1 MRATFSMVEPKIVKI
16 NADACPCG
24 RTSFKFTVIGR
35 SDDMIKV
42 KGVNVFPAAVKEVI
56 SSFAPRTT
64 GEMRIVLY
72 QPGPA
77 IGTNLE
83 IKIEYGEEV
92 RENEIEGLA
101 EKIKATV
108 KNKLVFTPVIK
119 MIPPGTLERSQYK
132 IEYFERAYEADK

>member
-1 MRATFSMVEPKIVKI
+1 
-16 NADACPCG
+16 
-24 RTSFKFTVIGR
+24 
-35 SDDMIKV
+35 MIKV

-56 SSFAPRTT
+56 SSFTPQTT

-72 QPGPA
+72 EPGPA

-83 IKIEYGEEV
+83 IKIEYGEEIK
-92 RENEIEGLA
+92 ENEIEGLA
-101 EKIKATV
+101 EKIRAAV

-132 IEYFERAYEADK
+132 IKYFERAYEAGK